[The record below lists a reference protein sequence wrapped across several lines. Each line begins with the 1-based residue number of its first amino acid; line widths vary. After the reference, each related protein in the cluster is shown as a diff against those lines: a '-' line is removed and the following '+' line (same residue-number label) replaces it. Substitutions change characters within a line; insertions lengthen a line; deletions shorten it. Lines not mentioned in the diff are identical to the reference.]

1 MANQKT
7 PDASQTAEQPLFGM
21 QKSFVSEITPPP
33 EVSGSG
39 WWFAFHRNRMLVHV
53 ADGAFDVPHTERFEE
68 LGVTATQ
75 RHYLGR
81 YDGQPCYA
89 VDLAEDTAPN
99 GMDFKDLRQV
109 YGSMEEDL
117 FVLGGRAV
125 QVVEWDRT
133 HQYCGRCGSRTYTK
147 DNERA
152 KACPECKHL
161 NFPRLSPAVIMAVE
175 KGNELLLARS
185 AHFPK
190 GMFSV
195 LAGFVEPG
203 ETIEECVVREVKEEV
218 GITVGKVRYVASQP
232 WPFPNSLML
241 GFTAEYLEG
250 DLNLDPTEIAEAGW
264 FTADALPSIPGRI
277 SIARRLIDRF
287 LEKQGGTK

>member
-1 MANQKT
+1 MATQ
-7 PDASQTAEQPLFGM
+7 DSSHAHQQPLFGM
-21 QKSFVSEITPPP
+21 QKAFISEVTPPQ
-33 EVSGSG
+33 ESSGPT
-39 WWFAFHRNRMLVHV
+39 WWFAFHRNRMLVHMT
-53 ADGAFDVPHTERFEE
+53 DSTLGVPQRERFEE
-68 LGVTATQ
+68 LGVTAKQ
-75 RHYLGR
+75 QYYLGR
-81 YDGQPCYA
+81 YDGRPCYA
-89 VDLAEDTAPN
+89 VDLADESVPD
-99 GMDFKDLRQV
+99 GMDFKDLRQA
-109 YGSMEEDL
+109 YGAMQEDL

-125 QVVEWDRT
+125 QIVEWDRT
-133 HQYCGRCGSRTYTK
+133 HQYCGRCGSKTYTK

-152 KACPECKHL
+152 KACHECKL
-161 NFPRLSPAVIMAVE
+161 MNFPRLSPAVIMAVE

-185 AHFPK
+185 AHFPT

-218 GITVGKVRYVASQP
+218 GITVGNVRYVASQP

-241 GFTAEYLEG
+241 GFTAEYIEG
-250 DLNLDPTEIAEAGW
+250 ELNLDPVEIAEAGW

-287 LEKQGGTK
+287 LEKQGSAK

>member
-1 MANQKT
+1 MANQHT
-7 PDASQTAEQPLFGM
+7 QEPLFGM
-21 QKSFVSEITPPP
+21 QKSFISEVAPPP
-33 EVSGSG
+33 DVTGPA
-39 WWFAFHRNRMLVHV
+39 WWFAFHRNRMLVR
-53 ADGAFDVPHTERFEE
+53 AGDDTLGVPHTERFEE
-68 LGVTATQ
+68 LGVTAKQ
-75 RHYLGR
+75 QYYLGR
-81 YDGQPCYA
+81 YDGRPCYA
-89 VDLAEDTAPN
+89 VDLADETVPN
-99 GMDFKDLRQV
+99 GMDFKDLRQA

-125 QVVEWDRT
+125 QIVEWDRT
-133 HQYCGRCGSRTYTK
+133 HQYCGRCGSKTFTK

-152 KACPECKHL
+152 KSCPECKL
-161 NFPRLSPAVIMAVE
+161 MNFPRLSPAVIMAVE

-190 GMFSV
+190 DMFSV

-218 GITVGKVRYVASQP
+218 GVTVGNVRYIASQP

-241 GFTAEYLEG
+241 GFTADYIEG
-250 DLNLDPTEIAEAGW
+250 DLNLDPVEIAEAGW
-264 FTADALPSIPGRI
+264 FTADSLPSIPGRI

-287 LEKQGGTK
+287 LDKQGGAA